1 MNGKIIV
8 NPKPEYGKQ
17 SVWTDLDSFVEAVGS
32 GEIHPYD
39 AKMAITDGLVEVLSP
54 LSDHYKSNS
63 ELISAMA
70 QITSSQ

>member
-1 MNGKIIV
+1 M
-8 NPKPEYGKQ
+8 
-17 SVWTDLDSFVEAVGS
+17 EAVGR

-63 ELISAMA
+63 DLLSAMI
-70 QITSSQ
+70 QITGSQ